1 MTESAAK
8 VLFREVPLEAGLY
21 FVATPIGNARDITLR
36 ALDVLASADVIAAED
51 TRTTRHLMDLHGVPL
66 RGRPMIAYHD
76 HNGAA
81 VRPRLIAMMQ
91 DGKSVAYASEAGM
104 PLVADP
110 GYQLGH
116 AATAEGIPVT
126 CAPGPSAPL
135 AALALSG
142 LPSDRFLFA
151 GFPPASGGSR
161 KTWLGGLAGA
171 DATLLVFESPRRI
184 ARLVTEMAESFGP
197 NRQAV
202 ICREIT
208 KRFEETL
215 RGTLSELVEMLET
228 RQLKGEIVLVV
239 DRAGEI
245 EVNEGELQDALK
257 EALKEMPVK
266 QAAAE
271 IAARFGVR
279 KRDVYQM
286 ALALK
291 EGGDR

>member
-1 MTESAAK
+1 MTEVAAK
-8 VLFREVPLEAGLY
+8 TLFRELPLEAGLY

-36 ALDVLASADVIAAED
+36 ALDILASADVIAAED
-51 TRTTRHLMDLHGVPL
+51 TRTTRHLMDIHGVPL
-66 RGRPMIAYHD
+66 RGRPMVAYHD

-81 VRPRLIAMMQ
+81 ARPRLIAAMRE
-91 DGKSVAYASEAGM
+91 GKSVAYASEAGM

-116 AATAEGIPVT
+116 AAIEEGLAVT

-151 GFPPASGGSR
+151 GFPPASGGAR
-161 KTWLGGLAGA
+161 KKWLAGLAES
-171 DATLLVFESPRRI
+171 DATLLLFESPRRI
-184 ARLVTEMAESFGP
+184 GRLIGEMAESFGP
-197 NRQAV
+197 DRQAV
-202 ICREIT
+202 ICRELT
-208 KRFEETL
+208 KRFEEAL
-215 RGTLSELVEMLET
+215 RGTLSELAEILGE

-239 DRAGEI
+239 DRAGEKQVD
-245 EVNEGELQDALK
+245 EADMEDALR
-257 EALKEMPVK
+257 EALDEMPVK

-271 IAARFGVR
+271 IATRFGAR

-291 EGGDR
+291 ENE